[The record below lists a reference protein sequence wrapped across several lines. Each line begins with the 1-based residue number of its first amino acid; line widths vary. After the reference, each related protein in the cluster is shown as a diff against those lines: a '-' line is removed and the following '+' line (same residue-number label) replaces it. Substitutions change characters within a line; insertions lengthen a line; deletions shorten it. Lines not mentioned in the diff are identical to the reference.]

1 MNKKRV
7 VLLSGA
13 LLTMLLLAGLVGV
26 TAVLAQ
32 EPPPEGEAST
42 GLLGFGRGRGI
53 FGWFG
58 GGSQWTMFDTAAD
71 TLGLTPEELFDQ
83 IRLQT
88 ARAAGTEMHEGK
100 SLEEI
105 AEEQGVDIEE
115 IQDAI
120 NAARGEAMQEA
131 IEQAVEDG
139 TMSQEQAD
147 WLIEG
152 LEQGFL
158 PGGRGLGFERG
169 RGRPG
174 GRWRCPED
182 E

>member
-1 MNKKRV
+1 MSKKRV

-26 TAVLAQ
+26 TAVSAQ
-32 EPPPEGEAST
+32 EPPPEGEAPT

-71 TLGLTPEELFDQ
+71 TLGLTPEELFD
-83 IRLQT
+83 
-88 ARAAGTEMHEGK
+88 EMHEGK
-100 SLEEI
+100 TLEEI
-105 AEEQGVDIEE
+105 AEGQGVDIEE